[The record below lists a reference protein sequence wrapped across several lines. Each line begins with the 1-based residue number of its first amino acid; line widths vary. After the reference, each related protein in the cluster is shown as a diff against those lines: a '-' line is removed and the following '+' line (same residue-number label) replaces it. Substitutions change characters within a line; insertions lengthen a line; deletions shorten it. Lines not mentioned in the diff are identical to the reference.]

1 MLALLGVLCAAAVVL
16 AVRSKAGRAALAGL
30 LRRNLVLIL
39 GMAFMTLFAITNV
52 VCFDDVEL
60 LNIPLPERLVKL
72 CGHLPRQR
80 ADVLPCVLRADD
92 RLHRG
97 LARLLRRVGRL
108 RCIRRCWCWWR
119 LCSCLT

>member
-60 LNIPLPERLVKL
+60 LNIPLPE
-72 CGHLPRQR
+72 G
-80 ADVLPCVLRADD
+80 
-92 RLHRG
+92 
-97 LARLLRRVGRL
+97 
-108 RCIRRCWCWWR
+108 W
-119 LCSCLT
+119 